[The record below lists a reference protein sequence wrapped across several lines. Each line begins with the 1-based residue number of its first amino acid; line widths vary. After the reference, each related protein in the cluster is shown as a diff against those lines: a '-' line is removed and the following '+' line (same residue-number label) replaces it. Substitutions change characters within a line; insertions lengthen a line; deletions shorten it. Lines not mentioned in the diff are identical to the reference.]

1 MSQAAERTTADIA
14 FAVAARRGAGSV
26 SLGGA
31 GTEFLFYEA
40 AGGLVREGYRIPRSS
55 EFNTA
60 NNRDVSA
67 ETLQRQEMMLAHWAS
82 DNGIPSAAA
91 IDLVMQDGF
100 PVLILEVVDDDGS
113 DLDCSALGSVIASM
127 HRLPVPGLPLVAQA
141 GRPWDARLV
150 DRLEERY
157 SRLRIRH
164 SLPNLPPS
172 ATLQATLERN
182 SSEPR
187 LMHMDLRRQNVRV
200 RSGQPLAIF
209 DWSNTLAAPPDLE
222 IARISEYSVIREN
235 GIDYTAFLDGY
246 SKGGGSIDVGSLSWP
261 IYTLDAA
268 VMLAGVFDTVAPDP
282 EVREHF
288 LSRARALVRE
298 L

>member
-1 MSQAAERTTADIA
+1 MSQSAERTTTDVAI
-14 FAVAARRGAGSV
+14 AVAARRGAGSV
-26 SLGGA
+26 TLAGA

-40 AGGLVREGYRIPRSS
+40 IAGEVREGYRVPRSR

-60 NNRDVSA
+60 NNRGVSA
-67 ETLQRQEMMLAHWAS
+67 ETLQRQEMALARWAS
-82 DNGIPSAAA
+82 GNGIPSAAA
-91 IDLVMQDGF
+91 IDLVVQDGF
-100 PVLILEVVDDDGS
+100 PVLVLEVVDDDGS
-113 DLDCSALGSVIASM
+113 ELDSAGLGSVVASM
-127 HRLPVPGLPLVAQA
+127 HGLPVPDFPLVAQA
-141 GRPWDARLV
+141 GRFWDGRLV
-150 DRLEERY
+150 DRLEGRY
-157 SRLRIRH
+157 ARLRIRH

-172 ATLQATLERN
+172 ATLQATLERS
-182 SSEPR
+182 SSEPC
-187 LMHMDLRRQNVRV
+187 LTHMDLRRQNVRV
-200 RSGQPLAIF
+200 RNRQPLAIF
-209 DWSNTLAAPPDLE
+209 DWSNALAAPPDLE

-235 GIDYTAFLDGY
+235 GIDYTAFLNGY

-288 LSRARALVRE
+288 LSRARALVDE